1 MGHLNRGKPG
11 VEAFVATFQAGTID
25 GLLERVAGE
34 HTKNHWHAGIK
45 LRELDAAGGF
55 RANVIVMRS
64 LAAQNAADAD
74 DGLAAAGFG
83 KFFGGDGN
91 FERAGDPDEFDL
103 AFRSA
108 RSFERVESRIEQP
121 VSDELIEAAHYNSE
135 TQARGGKLSA
145 RRTGSALLRRFRRH
159 SLFAFELRGPLFD
172 ERARAF
178 AHVFRRAAESEKRRF
193 EE

>member
-1 MGHLNRGKPG
+1 MGHFDRGKPG

-45 LRELDAAGGF
+45 LRELDAARGF

-74 DGLAAAGFG
+74 DGFAAAGFG

-91 FERAGDPDEFDL
+91 FERARDADDFDVIFGGSG
-103 AFRSA
+103 AFQRI
-108 RSFERVESRIEQP
+108 ESRIEQAIR
-121 VSDELIEAAHYNSE
+121 DELIEAADDNSE
-135 TQARGGKLSA
+135 TQAGSGKFSA